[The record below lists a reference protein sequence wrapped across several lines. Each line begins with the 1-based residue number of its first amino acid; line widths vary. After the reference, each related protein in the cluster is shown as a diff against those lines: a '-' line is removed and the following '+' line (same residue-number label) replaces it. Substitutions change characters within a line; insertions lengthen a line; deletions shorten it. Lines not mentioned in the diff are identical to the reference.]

1 VPQAANVWVSNRRAK
16 GYSSR
21 DRRRY
26 RDRIAQS
33 VIRTPDQRLRVFV
46 SSALHELADER
57 ASARR
62 AIKNLRLAPVL
73 FEHGARP
80 HPPRELYQAYLAQ
93 SHIFIGIYWQ
103 RYGWAAPGMEI
114 SGLED
119 EYLLSADKPRLI
131 YVKGPASER
140 ESRLDD
146 LLERIKDDET
156 VSYKLFSTAEEL
168 QELVENDLAL
178 LLTERFEAV
187 PVPGSAAVER
197 LKHNLPAPPTPFV
210 GHEKDI
216 EQVRDLLAREDI
228 RLVTL
233 TGPAGVGKSR
243 FGLEVARRLRDHFPD
258 GVFLVE
264 LSAVRDP
271 SAVPSAIARTLGIR
285 EEGDRPLI
293 VLLENA
299 LRERKLTLLL
309 DNFEHLLKAA
319 SLVTDLLAASP
330 ELRVLVTSQEPL
342 HVRGEH
348 EFPVAPLLLP
358 YAQRSVSLEQLSDV
372 EAVRL
377 FVDRAAAVRPGFT
390 ITADNAPAVV
400 EICHRLDG
408 LPLAIEL
415 AAARVKLFPP
425 QELLRRLESRLELLT
440 GGPRDLPA
448 RQQSLR
454 GALDWSY
461 SLLDTDEQALFARLG
476 VFASG
481 AELDAI
487 QDVCGWDLHLD
498 VVDGVAA
505 LVDKSL
511 LRPVGSDGDELRLG
525 MLATITEYAK
535 GRLAEAGAA
544 DATQERHARY
554 YLRLAERPRTDM
566 TAWLAR
572 LEVEHDNLRA
582 ALRWSLQGGDVEL
595 AARLAGE
602 IWPFWSERS
611 YLSEGSSFLEDILA
625 LKPDQMGEDVTRIWA
640 TVAHGAGVIA
650 IKNDNAR
657 ARSWLQ
663 ESLDLYRQGH
673 DRMGEAMTLATLAT
687 VVQGEGDYDEATA
700 SYHESLKM
708 LEELDEGGGTAWIL
722 GNLGALAHTHGDD
735 ARAEELLEKSIA
747 LHRKLGDTAGT
758 AWSLFRL
765 GNLAVGKG
773 DLDRARGLFEEALAL
788 HRGLNDKLGIV
799 TSLTALAGVAHG
811 QDDLER
817 AARLLGAASSLHE
830 LIDVPLAL
838 LEHVSY
844 EQTVSA
850 VRADVGGEAFDTQW
864 QRTRSLTLD
873 EAIAAATEEV

>member
-1 VPQAANVWVSNRRAK
+1 
-16 GYSSR
+16 
-21 DRRRY
+21 
-26 RDRIAQS
+26 
-33 VIRTPDQRLRVFV
+33 LRVFV
-46 SSALHELADER
+46 SSALHELVDER
-57 ASARR
+57 AAARR
-62 AIKNLRLAPVL
+62 AINNLRLAPVL

-80 HPPRELYQAYLAQ
+80 HPPRELYRAYLAQ
-93 SHIFIGIYWQ
+93 SHIFIGVYWQ
-103 RYGWAAPGMEI
+103 RYGWLAPGMEI

-131 YVKGPASER
+131 YVKGLASER
-140 ESRLDD
+140 EPRLDD
-146 LLERIKDDET
+146 LLDRIKDDET
-156 VSYKLFSTAEEL
+156 VSYKPFSTAEEL

-187 PVPGSAAVER
+187 PVPGSAVVER

-216 EQVRDLLAREDI
+216 EVVRDLLERKDL

-243 FGLEVARRLRDHFPD
+243 FGLEVAWRLRDHFPD
-258 GVFLVE
+258 GAFLVE
-264 LSAVRDP
+264 LGAVRDP
-271 SAVPSAIARTLGIR
+271 STVPSAIGRTLGIR
-285 EEGDRPLI
+285 EEGDRPLV

-299 LRERKLTLLL
+299 LRERKLILLL

-319 SLVTDLLAASP
+319 SLVIDLLAASP
-330 ELRVLVTSQEPL
+330 ELRVLVTSRQPL

-348 EFPVAPLLLP
+348 EFPVAPLMVP
-358 YAQRSVSLEQLSDV
+358 FAQRSVSLEQLSDF

-377 FVDRAAAVRPGFT
+377 FVDRAGAVRPSFA
-390 ITADNAPAVV
+390 ITAENAPAVV
-400 EICHRLDG
+400 EICRRLDG

-415 AAARVKLFPP
+415 AAARVKLFSP
-425 QELLRRLESRLELLT
+425 QELLRRLKSRLELLT

-461 SLLDTDEQALFARLG
+461 SLLDAGEQALFARLG
-476 VFASG
+476 VFAGG
-481 AELDAI
+481 ADLGAI
-487 QDVCGWDLHLD
+487 QDVCGWDLHFD

-511 LRPVGSDGDELRLG
+511 LHPVGSDGDELRLG

-544 DATQERHARY
+544 DSTQERHARY
-554 YLRLAERPRTDM
+554 YQRLVVQPRTDV

-582 ALRWSLQGGDVEL
+582 ALRWSLQSGDVEL
-595 AARLAGE
+595 AGRLAGE

-625 LKPDQMGEDVTRIWA
+625 LKPDQMGEDVTQIWA

-650 IKNDNAR
+650 IKQADNAH

-663 ESLDLYRQGH
+663 ESIDLYRQVH
-673 DRMGEAMTLATLAT
+673 DRMGEAATLASLAT

-708 LEELDEGGGTAWIL
+708 LEELGEEGGTAWLL
-722 GNLGALAHTHGDD
+722 GNLGALAHTQGDD

-747 LHRKLGDTAGT
+747 LHRKAGDTGGA

-765 GNLAVGKG
+765 GNLVVGSG
-773 DLDRARGLFEEALAL
+773 DLDRARGVFGEALAL

-811 QDDLER
+811 QNDPER
-817 AARLLGAASSLHE
+817 AARVLGAASSLRE

-838 LEHVSY
+838 LERVSY

-850 VRADVGGEAFDTQW
+850 VSADIGWEAFDTEW

>member
-1 VPQAANVWVSNRRAK
+1 
-16 GYSSR
+16 
-21 DRRRY
+21 
-26 RDRIAQS
+26 
-33 VIRTPDQRLRVFV
+33 
-46 SSALHELADER
+46 
-57 ASARR
+57 
-62 AIKNLRLAPVL
+62 
-73 FEHGARP
+73 
-80 HPPRELYQAYLAQ
+80 
-93 SHIFIGIYWQ
+93 
-103 RYGWAAPGMEI
+103 MEI

-131 YVKGPASER
+131 YVKGLASER
-140 ESRLDD
+140 EPRLDD
-146 LLERIKDDET
+146 LLDRIKDDET
-156 VSYKLFSTAEEL
+156 VSYKPFSTAEQL

-187 PVPGSAAVER
+187 PVPGSAVVER

-216 EQVRDLLAREDI
+216 EVVRDLLERKDL

-243 FGLEVARRLRDHFPD
+243 FGLEVAWRLRDHFPD
-258 GVFLVE
+258 GAFLVE
-264 LSAVRDP
+264 LGAVRDP
-271 SAVPSAIARTLGIR
+271 STVPSAIGRTLGIR
-285 EEGDRPLI
+285 EEGDRPLV

-299 LRERKLTLLL
+299 LRERKLILLL

-330 ELRVLVTSQEPL
+330 ELRVLVTSRQPL

-348 EFPVAPLLLP
+348 EFPVAPLMVP
-358 YAQRSVSLEQLSDV
+358 FAQRSVSLEQLSDF

-377 FVDRAAAVRPGFT
+377 FVDRAGAVRPGFA
-390 ITADNAPAVV
+390 ITAENAPAVV
-400 EICHRLDG
+400 EICRRLDG

-415 AAARVKLFPP
+415 AAARVKLFSP
-425 QELLRRLESRLELLT
+425 QELLRRLKSRLELLT

-461 SLLDTDEQALFARLG
+461 SLLDAGEQALFARLG
-476 VFASG
+476 VFAGG
-481 AELDAI
+481 ADLGAI
-487 QDVCGWDLHLD
+487 QDVCGWGLHFD

-511 LRPVGSDGDELRLG
+511 LHPVGSDGDELRLG

-554 YLRLAERPRTDM
+554 YQRLVVQPRTDV

-582 ALRWSLQGGDVEL
+582 ALRWSLQSGDAEL
-595 AARLAGE
+595 AGRLAGE

-625 LKPDQMGEDVTRIWA
+625 LKPDQMGEDATQIWA

-650 IKNDNAR
+650 IKQADNAH

-663 ESLDLYRQGH
+663 ESLDLYRQVH
-673 DRMGEAMTLATLAT
+673 DRMGEAATLASLAT

-708 LEELDEGGGTAWIL
+708 LDELGEEGGTAWLL
-722 GNLGALAHTHGDD
+722 GNLGALAHTQGDD

-747 LHRKLGDTAGT
+747 LHRKAGDTGGA

-765 GNLAVGKG
+765 GNLVVGSG
-773 DLDRARGLFEEALAL
+773 DLDRARGVFEEALAL

-811 QDDLER
+811 QNDPER
-817 AARLLGAASSLHE
+817 AARVLGAASSLRE

-838 LEHVSY
+838 LERVSY

-850 VRADVGGEAFDTQW
+850 VSADIGREAFDTEW